1 MFSPV
6 HFLHVI
12 SYFFANFLE
21 DISTFQASI
30 SMLIIKGITS
40 SLLVLNSPVD
50 YASACNPG
58 IFCPANFIIAS
69 SSQGWL
75 IWSSKEILISFVFS
89 SVMHLTYSVDSLVVT
104 ERNLLPPFFCLRNFW
119 YFYCWTWSSDDSVT
133 VIYMCSHNYTYV
145 HNSDLSQLGQTLLV
159 CTFFQERFCEAHVG
173 SNAWY

>member
-1 MFSPV
+1 MEYINNIALKFIKIILTKTPQCLVQS
-6 HFLHVI
+6 I
-12 SYFFANFLE
+12 SFMQSVTSLLNFLE
-21 DISTFQASI
+21 DISTFQASN

-50 YASACNPG
+50 YASECNPG

-119 YFYCWTWSSDDSVT
+119 YFC
-133 VIYMCSHNYTYV
+133 C
-145 HNSDLSQLGQTLLV
+145 
-159 CTFFQERFCEAHVG
+159 
-173 SNAWY
+173 